1 MLSLILAVT
10 VLGAVST
17 RFVDRLV
24 VRPLPSDSPGQP
36 FLADRPRTRLALVSI
51 CLISLFIAVGI
62 RLGSLHSLAAL
73 PAYLYFVAIGVAL
86 SFIDIASHRLP
97 NAIVLPSYPVLAVL
111 LTAAT
116 IWHHDWSAL
125 LRAAIGG
132 AILFLF
138 YLVLALVHPAG
149 MGLGDVKLSAL
160 LGALL
165 AYISWSAL
173 IVGALAGFMLAAL
186 VGIAM
191 IASRRGGLKTAIP
204 FGPFMI
210 VGTMLGILVGAQ
222 IAHGYLSG
230 LGNT

>member
-1 MLSLILAVT
+1 
-10 VLGAVST
+10 
-17 RFVDRLV
+17 
-24 VRPLPSDSPGQP
+24 
-36 FLADRPRTRLALVSI
+36 
-51 CLISLFIAVGI
+51 
-62 RLGSLHSLAAL
+62 
-73 PAYLYFVAIGVAL
+73 
-86 SFIDIASHRLP
+86 
-97 NAIVLPSYPVLAVL
+97 
-111 LTAAT
+111 
-116 IWHHDWSAL
+116 

-173 IVGALAGFMLAAL
+173 IVGALAGFLLAAL

-222 IAHGYLSG
+222 IAHSYLSG
-230 LGNT
+230 VGST